1 MFQISEKQLQ
11 GHYAKHQ
18 PSTVLGWALGVVW
31 TLVVITCSALPEVW
45 MGFVA
50 IAFLLGLMVFGYMK
64 FFNRHGYRMNDYD
77 PLKPDAKL
85 QRTEFNCRE
94 VLRFVVP
101 YSAAYVALNLAQSAA
116 PWLVV
121 IPAAIAT
128 GLGMVWYFNSGA
140 HHPTHY
146 AAPPQL
152 FGDAGD
158 DSSAVGTGQVFE
170 GPDAIVAFMHA
181 DELVPGIYQRLES
194 ELVAE
199 LVAHGAVEHEVKAA
213 LNEADAH
220 GQVVRIREM
229 RHRGSTDQW
238 LTLTEEASQ
247 EYQDSVRATRG
258 LANK

>member
-1 MFQISEKQLQ
+1 MFQISEKQLRE
-11 GHYAKHQ
+11 HYGKNQ
-18 PSTVLGWALGVVW
+18 PSTMLGWTLGGVW
-31 TLVVITCSALPEVW
+31 TLVVIACSALPHVW

-50 IAFLLGLMVFGYMK
+50 IAFLLGLMVFGYTK
-64 FFNRHGYRMNDYD
+64 FFNRHGYRGNDYD
-77 PLKPDAKL
+77 PLKPDVKL
-85 QRTEFNCRE
+85 QRSEFNWRE

-101 YSAAYVALNLAQSAA
+101 YSASYVALSIAQSTA
-116 PWLVV
+116 PWVV
-121 IPAAIAT
+121 VVPVAIAT
-128 GLGMVWYFNSGA
+128 GLGMAWYFTSGA
-140 HHPTHY
+140 HQPTHY
-146 AAPPQL
+146 ATPPQL

-158 DSSAVGTGQVFE
+158 VSAPVGPGKIFE

-199 LVAHGAVEHEVKAA
+199 LVADGAVEHEVKAA

-220 GQVVRIREM
+220 GQVVRIREV

-247 EYQDSVRATRG
+247 TYQDSVRGAG
-258 LANK
+258 DLASQ

>member
-1 MFQISEKQLQ
+1 MFQISEKQLRE
-11 GHYAKHQ
+11 HYAKHQ
-18 PSTVLGWALGVVW
+18 PSTVLGWTLGVAW
-31 TLVVITCSALPEVW
+31 TLVVIACSALPHVW

-64 FFNRHGYRMNDYD
+64 FFNRHGYRGNDYD
-77 PLKPDAKL
+77 PLKPDVKL
-85 QRTEFNCRE
+85 QRSEFSWRE

-101 YSAAYVALNLAQSAA
+101 YSAAYVALSIAPSTA
-116 PWLVV
+116 PWVVV
-121 IPAAIAT
+121 IPVAIAT
-128 GLGMVWYFNSGA
+128 GLGMVWYFTSGV
-140 HHPTHY
+140 HQPTHY

-158 DSSAVGTGQVFE
+158 DSAPGGSGQVFE
-170 GPDAIVAFMHA
+170 GANGIVAFMHA

-199 LVAHGAVEHEVKAA
+199 LVAGGAVEHEVKAA

-247 EYQDSVRATRG
+247 EFQDSVRAARG
-258 LANK
+258 LASQ

>member
-11 GHYAKHQ
+11 SHYAKHQ
-18 PSTVLGWALGVVW
+18 PSTVLGWTLGVVW
-31 TLVVITCSALPEVW
+31 TLVVIACSGLPEVW

-85 QRTEFNCRE
+85 QRTEFNWRE

-101 YSAAYVALNLAQSAA
+101 YSAAYVALSIAQSAA
-116 PWLVV
+116 PWVVV
-121 IPAAIAT
+121 IPVAIAT
-128 GLGMVWYFNSGA
+128 GLGMAWYFTSGA

-158 DSSAVGTGQVFE
+158 DSAPVGSGQVFE
-170 GPDAIVAFMHA
+170 GPDAIVAFMHS
-181 DELVPGIYQRLES
+181 DELVPGIYRRLES

-199 LVAHGAVEHEVKAA
+199 LVADGAVEHEVKAA

-229 RHRGSTDQW
+229 RHRSSTDQW
-238 LTLTEEASQ
+238 LTLTEEASK

-258 LANK
+258 LASK